1 MSSFADRGRLSL
13 RRAVVAGC
21 AALVAIAGAAHAAI
35 YVETKLVELTAAE
48 KVAVT
53 NPPPVQLISEFQT
66 DGVANAKATKYA
78 SPIIEKEVA
87 ATGVF
92 GATSATPL
100 PNGGRLTVLMND
112 IPDKGAAK
120 KGFAAGLTLGLAGVI
135 AGDTYE
141 VTSTY
146 TPPNGTPIVKVEH
159 YRIIFKFGNKTLPPD
174 VVKVKGFEVAA
185 KTMIHLTVSHTLNA
199 IAADPAYPAASG
211 ATVVVPQTAVAP
223 APAAPATPAPAAP
236 APAAATPGA

>member
-1 MSSFADRGRLSL
+1 MFSSADRGRLSL
-13 RRAVVAGC
+13 RHIVVAGC
-21 AALVAIAGAAHAAI
+21 AASIALAGATRASV
-35 YVETKLVELTAAE
+35 YVETKLTELTAAE

-66 DGVANAKATKYA
+66 DGVTNAKATKYA
-78 SPIIEKEVA
+78 SPIIAQEVT

-92 GATSATPL
+92 GAVGAAPL

-112 IPDKGAAK
+112 ITDKGAAK
-120 KGFAAGLTLGLAGVI
+120 KGFAAGLTFGLAGVI
-135 AGDTYE
+135 AGDSYD
-141 VTSTY
+141 VTATY
-146 TPPNGTPIVKVEH
+146 TPANGAPIVKVEH

-185 KTMIHLTVSHTLNA
+185 KTMIHLTVSHALNA

-211 ATVVVPQTAVAP
+211 ATVVIPVV
-223 APAAPATPAPAAP
+223 AAPVPTPAPTATAP
-236 APAAATPGA
+236 SS

>member
-1 MSSFADRGRLSL
+1 MVSIADRGRLSV
-13 RRAVVAGC
+13 RRIMLAGC
-21 AALVAIAGAAHAAI
+21 AATIAIAGAAHAAV
-35 YVETKLVELTAAE
+35 YVENKLVELTAAE

-100 PNGGRLTVLMND
+100 ANGGRLTILMND

-135 AGDTYE
+135 AGDTYD

-146 TPPNGTPIVKVEH
+146 TPANGAPIVKVEH

-174 VVKVKGFEVAA
+174 VVKVKGFEEAA

-199 IAADPAYPAASG
+199 IAGDPAYPAASG
-211 ATVVVPQTAVAP
+211 ATVVIPVA
-223 APAAPATPAPAAP
+223 AAAP
-236 APAAATPGA
+236 APSPAATAPAS

>member
-1 MSSFADRGRLSL
+1 MLSFADRGRLSL
-13 RRAVVAGC
+13 RHTVLAGC
-21 AALVAIAGAAHAAI
+21 AASIAIAGAAPAAI

-78 SPIIEKEVA
+78 SPIIAQEVA

-92 GATSATPL
+92 GAANATPL

-112 IPDKGAAK
+112 ITDKGAAK

-135 AGDTYE
+135 AGDSYD
-141 VTSTY
+141 VTATY
-146 TPPNGTPIVKVEH
+146 TPPSGPPIVKVEH

-185 KTMIHLTVSHTLNA
+185 KTMIHLTVSHALNA

-211 ATVVVPQTAVAP
+211 ATVVVPAI
-223 APAAPATPAPAAP
+223 AANPAP
-236 APAAATPGA
+236 APAAAAPAP